1 MTLNNIKTI
10 TKDRGF
16 TIVELLIVI
25 VVIGILAA
33 ITIVAYNGVQN
44 RARTTQNDTNAREI
58 ANKAEAYAA
67 DNNGAY
73 PTVANLT
80 GAPAGSSYQL
90 CTTAAGVIQSEA
102 PGSGTPTKVQYL
114 NCGPNN
120 GYKVQAW
127 DYTTGALATTIRT
140 GGNTTAPCA

>member
-10 TKDRGF
+10 KKDRGF

-67 DNNGAY
+67 DNNGTY

-80 GAPAGSSYQL
+80 GAAAGTSYQL
-90 CTTAAGVIQSEA
+90 STTAAGVIQSAA
-102 PGSGTPTKVQYL
+102 PTSTTQTKVQYL
-114 NCGPNN
+114 LCTGN
-120 GYKVQAW
+120 GFKVQAW
-127 DYTTGALATTIRT
+127 DYTTAALSTTIRT
-140 GGNTTAPCA
+140 GGTATGTCS